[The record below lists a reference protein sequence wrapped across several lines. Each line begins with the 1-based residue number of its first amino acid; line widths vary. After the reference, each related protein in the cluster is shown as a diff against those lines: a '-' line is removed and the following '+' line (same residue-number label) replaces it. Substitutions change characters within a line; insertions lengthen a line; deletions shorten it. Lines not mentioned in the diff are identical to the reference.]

1 MNKIIK
7 VSVATMMALSSLSYA
22 GGDLTPVTEFEM
34 NESMEA
40 VKAVEVELPKVVAPV
55 VPLIEKTKESAPW
68 YVGLGLTAG
77 QVDNGNCQDKTYG
90 LMAKAGYDFNEYVGV
105 EVRGLKTNW
114 EYEGAKIEH
123 VGAFL
128 KPQYPVT
135 ESLNLYGLVGYA
147 KTQVEKKFVLE
158 ENGLALGAGVD
169 YDFGSED
176 SFSIFADYERLLQK
190 SNVPDLDALSLGLA
204 YKF

>member
-1 MNKIIK
+1 MNNVLK
-7 VSVATMMALSSLSYA
+7 VSIVTMMSLSSLSYA
-22 GGDLTPVTEFEM
+22 GGDLLPVTEMEM
-34 NESMEA
+34 TDSIEAIKA
-40 VKAVEVELPKVVAPV
+40 VKVELPKVVVPV
-55 VPLIEKTKESAPW
+55 VPLVEKKKEAPW
-68 YVGLGLTAG
+68 YVGLGLVG
-77 QVDNGNCQDKTYG
+77 GEVDNGSCQDITYG
-90 LMAKAGYDFNEYVGV
+90 LMAKVGYDFNEYVGV
-105 EVRGLKTNW
+105 EARALKTNW

-123 VGAFL
+123 YGAFL

-147 KTQVEKKFVLE
+147 NTQLSKIFVLDE
-158 ENGLALGAGVD
+158 SGLAFGGGVD

-190 SNVPDLDALSLGLA
+190 SNIPDLDAFTLGVA

>member
-1 MNKIIK
+1 MSKKITLSLMTI
-7 VSVATMMALSSLSYA
+7 VLLSSLSYA

-40 VKAVEVELPKVVAPV
+40 VKAVEVELPKMVTPV
-55 VPLIEKTKESAPW
+55 VPLVEKKKNAPW

-90 LMAKAGYDFNEYVGV
+90 FMAKAGYDFNEYVAV
-105 EVRGLKTNW
+105 EARGLKTNW
-114 EYEGAKIEH
+114 DYEGAKIEH
-123 VGAFL
+123 VAAFL

-169 YDFGSED
+169 YDFGSKD
-176 SFSIFADYERLLQK
+176 SFSLFVDYERLLQK

>member
-1 MNKIIK
+1 MKMIK
-7 VSVATMMALSSLSYA
+7 VSIVTMMALSNLSYA

-40 VKAVEVELPKVVAPV
+40 IKAVEVELPKVVAPV
-55 VPLIEKTKESAPW
+55 VVQTKKEAPW
-68 YVGLGLTAG
+68 YVGLGLTG
-77 QVDNGNCQDKTYG
+77 GEVDNGNCQDITYG

-105 EVRGLKTNW
+105 EVRALKTNW

-123 VGAFL
+123 IGAFL

-147 KTQVEKKFVLE
+147 NTQLSKRFVLDE
-158 ENGLALGAGVD
+158 SGLALGAGID
-169 YDFGSED
+169 YDFGSENA
-176 SFSIFADYERLLQK
+176 FSTFVDYERLLQK
-190 SNVPDLDALSLGLA
+190 SNVPNLDTLSLGVA